1 MTISNKSCC
10 WTRLESR
17 FMEVSENLAE
27 ADTFASPPLPG
38 DEKCKIDDLA
48 WRDAFLLPINKAINL
63 TA

>member
-1 MTISNKSCC
+1 
-10 WTRLESR
+10 
-17 FMEVSENLAE
+17 MEVSENLAE